1 MTDARPAMTTTA
13 TPTVFVAGPS
23 GRLTEERT
31 PVATRL
37 LAADS
42 WLVQDGAARAVEGHR
57 RRFAAACAEAGGP
70 PAEQVDAFWEAALSR
85 LPATGEW
92 FPRAELVADGSG
104 ARLQFRLRPAPARTT
119 SVQVW
124 VSGRSDQRTL
134 PRRKGPDLDHLGE
147 LRAAAIAVGANEALL
162 TTPSGLV
169 LEGATA
175 NLLWWDGDALCAVDP
190 TLRVLPGVTSA
201 WVLKLAAE
209 RGIPV
214 RLRRAVPA
222 DLAGREAWFTNAL
235 HGIRPVTAWV
245 GSGIRP
251 GAPRLAAAWQA
262 EWLAATV
269 PLSGGTQLAAATPPS
284 GATPLSGATPRSA
297 STPQPR
303 LDHRSV

>member
-1 MTDARPAMTTTA
+1 MTTTA

-70 PAEQVDAFWEAALSR
+70 SAGEVDAFWDAALSR

-92 FPRAELVADGSG
+92 FPRAELVADEAGP
-104 ARLQFRLRPAPARTT
+104 RLQFRLRPAPARTT

-124 VSGRSDQRTL
+124 ISGRSDQRTL

-147 LRAAAIAVGANEALL
+147 LRAAAIVAGANEALL

-201 WVLKLAAE
+201 WVLQLAAE

-235 HGIRPVTAWV
+235 HGIRPVTSWV
-245 GSGIRP
+245 GSDIRP

-262 EWLAATV
+262 EWLAAAM
-269 PLSGGTQLAAATPPS
+269 PLAATPPAAATSPAAATPPS
-284 GATPLSGATPRSA
+284 GVSPLSGATS
-297 STPQPR
+297 QPH
-303 LDHRSV
+303 LDHRSA

>member
-1 MTDARPAMTTTA
+1 MTTTA

-23 GRLTEERT
+23 GRLTEEKT

-70 PAEQVDAFWEAALSR
+70 PAEQVDAFWDAALSR

-104 ARLQFRLRPAPARTT
+104 TRLQFRIRPAPARTT

-124 VSGRSDQRTL
+124 ISGRSDQRTL

-245 GSGIRP
+245 GSDIRP

-269 PLSGGTQLAAATPPS
+269 PLSGGTPLAAATPPS

-303 LDHRSV
+303 LDHRSA